1 VKDSILTVRIP
12 SATRRRLEQVA
23 KAEGRSLSQ
32 QVERWIEER
41 LRTGATVTGPTGP
54 ERGTRS
60 LAGVLKGGEVPSL
73 EDFREARRFLSD
85 SIGSRIARRR
95 R

>member
-1 VKDSILTVRIP
+1 MKDSILTVRIP

-41 LRTGATVTGPTGP
+41 LRNSSVAEGPTGL
-54 ERGTRS
+54 ERGARS
-60 LAGVLKGGEVPSL
+60 LSGVLKGGEVPSL
-73 EDFREARRFLSD
+73 EDFREMRRLLSA
-85 SIGSRIARRR
+85 SIGSRVARHRR
-95 R
+95 